1 MVHDE
6 LVVRPFHD
14 APFHPHRFFFLG
26 VVGLGVGVLSVYW
39 ALFEDP
45 AAGGDLAARGEYLR
59 RLVTE
64 DRVSLAFVVDIALF
78 SVWQAWFIGEVDEEA
93 PAACRFVPYWGLA
106 AWLML

>member
-1 MVHDE
+1 M
-6 LVVRPFHD
+6 
-14 APFHPHRFFFLG
+14 
-26 VVGLGVGVLSVYW
+26 
-39 ALFEDP
+39 
-45 AAGGDLAARGEYLR
+45 
-59 RLVTE
+59 TE

>member
-1 MVHDE
+1 M
-6 LVVRPFHD
+6 
-14 APFHPHRFFFLG
+14 
-26 VVGLGVGVLSVYW
+26 
-39 ALFEDP
+39 
-45 AAGGDLAARGEYLR
+45 GGDLAARGEYLR